1 MKKSLLFALTCF
13 CAMPA
18 QASVQDL
25 IDGIKKQDLGTV
37 EKLLQNGEDVNA
49 QNEQGNTPL
58 HYAVALNNADIAE
71 LLLGYGADMNIEN
84 AKGWSPLKIA
94 QKKDVQQVTDVLIA
108 AAQMQKEGSLQTVQ
122 KAVENVAEPVVQ
134 EAVVVEKVT
143 TEAKAPAE
151 TVSDQALLK
160 KALTALKETQKGKE
174 QAEAAQ
180 KQAEEALKEAE
191 RKNADLEKSVKELEE
206 KVKEQSDALAATQEK
221 LKVAEQEN
229 AALTVAKAEA
239 EKKAAQPAAAPKA
252 EPKKV
257 QPQAKAQPQ
266 ARAKPQAK
274 VQPKPQAPAKPK
286 PPVRSKLNG
295 ALFEGDEEIV
305 YCMNILG
312 HVENPNMVTAAGFYA
327 STAHIAHARYN
338 EITNMANGFM
348 EKADEQALKLHNEQ
362 CAKVITPTNAQK
374 QNQII
379 RSLNQAR
386 SL

>member
-37 EKLLQNGEDVNA
+37 EKLLQNGENVNA

-71 LLLGYGADMNIEN
+71 LLLSYGADMNIEN

-108 AAQMQKEGSLQTVQ
+108 AAQMQKGGSLQTAQKTAQKVAEPAVQ
-122 KAVENVAEPVVQ
+122 KAA
-134 EAVVVEKVT
+134 AVVEKVT

-229 AALTVAKAEA
+229 AALTVARAEA

-252 EPKKV
+252 EPKKA
-257 QPQAKAQPQ
+257 QPQAKVKPQVKTQAKAQP
-266 ARAKPQAK
+266 KPQT
-274 VQPKPQAPAKPK
+274 PAKPK
-286 PPVRSKLNG
+286 PPVRSKING

-362 CAKVITPTNAQK
+362 CAKVITPANVQK

-386 SL
+386 GL